1 MLVCMSLYV
10 CISCKAF
17 TVSLGIFELGPD
29 NRSRQDDGLE
39 EAGGLNGSGEPGLKA
54 YASGSFRHFPDLFR
68 PVFGPVLDS
77 LVMFHLFTLFHVRS
91 DDVSLPQF
99 AMRSFAEVEESIEE
113 LYSGEGLSC
122 RKKSF

>member
-1 MLVCMSLYV
+1 MSLYV

-54 YASGSFRHFPDLFR
+54 YASAFVHVISRYFTFVPTMFPF
-68 PVFGPVLDS
+68 PS
-77 LVMFHLFTLFHVRS
+77 LPCA
-91 DDVSLPQF
+91 VSLRWRNPLRNYT
-99 AMRSFAEVEESIEE
+99 AA
-113 LYSGEGLSC
+113 
-122 RKKSF
+122 KA